1 MSPSS
6 AAVSAI
12 IEIDDLRKRY
22 GTVEAVKGISFTVRP
37 GEVFGFLGPNG
48 AGKTTTIRILATLLL
63 PTSGRA
69 ILDGHDVVREPTAV
83 RRSIGI
89 VFQDPSLD
97 TRLSA
102 ELNLRFHAMLYGMPP
117 DRIAPRIDEVLEMVE
132 LADRKRALVMTFS
145 GGMKRRL
152 EIARGLLHAPRVL
165 FLDEP
170 TVGLDLQTRNR
181 IWDYVLDLRHR
192 EGVTVFMTT
201 HYIEES
207 ERCDRIAI
215 IDHGQIVALDTPE
228 ALKQRVGGDVITI
241 RSSDAAG
248 LARRIQQQFGGD
260 PRASDG
266 VVVLERPGGA
276 EFVPQVVAAF
286 PGLVT
291 SVAVQRPTLDDVFL
305 KLTGRAIRE
314 ESASSVDQL
323 RLMSRAWGRR

>member
-1 MSPSS
+1 M
-6 AAVSAI
+6 SAI
-12 IEIDDLRKRY
+12 IQIEDLWKRY
-22 GTVEAVKGISFTVRP
+22 GDVEAVRGVSFSVQP

-48 AGKTTTIRILATLLL
+48 AGKTTTIRILATLLR
-63 PTSGRA
+63 PTSGRVMLA
-69 ILDGHDVVREPTAV
+69 GHDVVREPTAV

-97 TRLSA
+97 NRLSA
-102 ELNLRFHAMLYGMPP
+102 ELNLRFHAMLYGMPTE
-117 DRIAPRIDEVLEMVE
+117 RIAQRIDDVLTMVE

-170 TVGLDLQTRNR
+170 TVGLDLQTRTR
-181 IWDYVLDLRHR
+181 IWDYVLDLRRR

-215 IDHGQIVALDTPE
+215 IDHGQIVAIDTPE

-241 RSSDAAG
+241 RSPDAAG
-248 LARRIQQQFGGD
+248 LARQIQERFGGD
-260 PRASDG
+260 PRAVDG
-266 VVVLERPGGA
+266 LVVLERPGGA
-276 EFVPQVVAAF
+276 EFVPKVAAAF
-286 PGLVT
+286 PDLVA
-291 SVAVQRPTLDDVFL
+291 SVAVQRPTLDNVFL
-305 KLTGRAIRE
+305 KLTGRGIRE
-314 ESASSVDQL
+314 ESASAVDQL
-323 RLMSRAWGRR
+323 RLTARAWGRR

>member
-1 MSPSS
+1 M
-6 AAVSAI
+6 SAI
-12 IEIDDLRKRY
+12 IEIDDLWKRY
-22 GTVEAVKGISFTVRP
+22 GDVEAVKGVSFSVQP

-48 AGKTTTIRILATLLL
+48 AGKTTTIRILATLLR
-63 PTSGRA
+63 PTSGRVMLA
-69 ILDGHDVVREPTAV
+69 GHDVVREPTAV

-97 TRLSA
+97 NRLSA
-102 ELNLRFHAMLYGMPP
+102 ELNLRFHAMLYGMPAE
-117 DRIAPRIDEVLEMVE
+117 RISQRIDDVLEMVE

-181 IWDYVLDLRHR
+181 IWDYVLDLRR
-192 EGVTVFMTT
+192 LAGVTVFMTT

-215 IDHGQIVALDTPE
+215 IDHGRIVALDTPE

-241 RSSDAAG
+241 RSPDAAG
-248 LARRIQQQFGGD
+248 LARQIKQQFGGD
-260 PRASDG
+260 PRAADG
-266 VVVLERPGGA
+266 LVVLDRPGGA
-276 EFVPQVVAAF
+276 EFVPQVVEAF
-286 PGLVT
+286 PGLVA

-314 ESASSVDQL
+314 ESASAVDQL
-323 RLMSRAWGRR
+323 RLTARAWGRR